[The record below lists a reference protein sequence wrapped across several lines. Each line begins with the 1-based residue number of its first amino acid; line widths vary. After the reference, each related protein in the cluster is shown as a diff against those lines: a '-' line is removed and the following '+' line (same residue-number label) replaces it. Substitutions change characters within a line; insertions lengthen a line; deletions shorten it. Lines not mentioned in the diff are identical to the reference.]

1 MIQLKN
7 AALESSAG
15 KKSVHALRC
24 LNVTLPETGLVV
36 LTGVSGSGKTA
47 LLHLLALR
55 ETPSRGEI
63 LIGGENTARWS
74 EARRSAW
81 LRECAAAD
89 EALLFAD
96 LTLSE
101 NAERAAVLAGFSGR
115 DARENAREA
124 LALLGLEGA
133 AGVYPDRLSGEQRRL
148 GALACALARKGRVL
162 LLDEP
167 ADGLSAESAE
177 TVLSLLGEA
186 AADQLVI
193 VAARNAAP
201 FGEDARVLTLEDGQI
216 ASDTDEDAESAATA
230 HQSVAGASG
239 GERLRMVFIK
249 ISKKK
254 RHTLQRLPAPMV
266 AVLLC
271 RLPFA
276 VVCLPHSAR
285 RFIVRFL
292 PAGFLC
298 PLLCVCR
305 LASVVSWLPVRCV
318 VVCFCAGC
326 PQPASLRRRFSAR
339 RFVSAAPPS
348 AAICEKAFRP

>member
-63 LIGGENTARWS
+63 LIGGENTAHWS

-167 ADGLSAESAE
+167 VSGLDPKVTAEMYALIEKLNREDGI
-177 TVLSLLGEA
+177 TVIMISHDIA
-186 AADQLVI
+186 AAVKYASHILHIGDTVFFGTK
-193 VAARNAAP
+193 AAYLNEFPQAW
-201 FGEDARVLTLEDGQI
+201 QK
-216 ASDTDEDAESAATA
+216 
-230 HQSVAGASG
+230 G
-239 GERLRMVFIK
+239 GEVK
-249 ISKKK
+249 
-254 RHTLQRLPAPMV
+254 
-266 AVLLC
+266 
-271 RLPFA
+271 
-276 VVCLPHSAR
+276 
-285 RFIVRFL
+285 
-292 PAGFLC
+292 
-298 PLLCVCR
+298 
-305 LASVVSWLPVRCV
+305 
-318 VVCFCAGC
+318 
-326 PQPASLRRRFSAR
+326 
-339 RFVSAAPPS
+339 
-348 AAICEKAFRP
+348 

>member
-36 LTGVSGSGKTA
+36 LTGASGSGKTA

-133 AGVYPDRLSGEQRRL
+133 AGVYPDRLSGEQRRQGTAVCL
-148 GALACALARKGRVL
+148 FLAGSIAKIEQCGEKIDVAHILLSAFGGKFLRIPDKQRDTDATLIEL
-162 LLDEP
+162 LLFHHV
-167 ADGLSAESAE
+167 
-177 TVLSLLGEA
+177 VLAQHL
-186 AADQLVI
+186 
-193 VAARNAAP
+193 
-201 FGEDARVLTLEDGQI
+201 
-216 ASDTDEDAESAATA
+216 
-230 HQSVAGASG
+230 
-239 GERLRMVFIK
+239 
-249 ISKKK
+249 
-254 RHTLQRLPAPMV
+254 
-266 AVLLC
+266 
-271 RLPFA
+271 A
-276 VVCLPHSAR
+276 VV
-285 RFIVRFL
+285 
-292 PAGFLC
+292 
-298 PLLCVCR
+298 
-305 LASVVSWLPVRCV
+305 
-318 VVCFCAGC
+318 
-326 PQPASLRRRFSAR
+326 
-339 RFVSAAPPS
+339 
-348 AAICEKAFRP
+348 

>member
-24 LNVTLPETGLVV
+24 LNVTLPKTGLVV
-36 LTGVSGSGKTA
+36 LTGASGSGKTA

-63 LIGGENTARWS
+63 LIGGENTAHWS

-167 ADGLSAESAE
+167 ADGLSAESA
-177 TVLSLLGEA
+177 
-186 AADQLVI
+186 
-193 VAARNAAP
+193 
-201 FGEDARVLTLEDGQI
+201 
-216 ASDTDEDAESAATA
+216 
-230 HQSVAGASG
+230 
-239 GERLRMVFIK
+239 
-249 ISKKK
+249 
-254 RHTLQRLPAPMV
+254 
-266 AVLLC
+266 
-271 RLPFA
+271 
-276 VVCLPHSAR
+276 
-285 RFIVRFL
+285 
-292 PAGFLC
+292 
-298 PLLCVCR
+298 
-305 LASVVSWLPVRCV
+305 
-318 VVCFCAGC
+318 
-326 PQPASLRRRFSAR
+326 
-339 RFVSAAPPS
+339 
-348 AAICEKAFRP
+348 

>member
-36 LTGVSGSGKTA
+36 LTGASGSGKTA

-167 ADGLSAESAE
+167 VSGLDPKVTAEMYALIEKLNREDGI
-177 TVLSLLGEA
+177 TVIMISHDIA
-186 AADQLVI
+186 AAVKYASHILHIGDAVFFGTRAEYLQSPQGRLF
-193 VAARNAAP
+193 AA
-201 FGEDARVLTLEDGQI
+201 EK
-216 ASDTDEDAESAATA
+216 
-230 HQSVAGASG
+230 G
-239 GERLRMVFIK
+239 GDR
-249 ISKKK
+249 
-254 RHTLQRLPAPMV
+254 Q
-266 AVLLC
+266 
-271 RLPFA
+271 
-276 VVCLPHSAR
+276 
-285 RFIVRFL
+285 
-292 PAGFLC
+292 
-298 PLLCVCR
+298 
-305 LASVVSWLPVRCV
+305 
-318 VVCFCAGC
+318 
-326 PQPASLRRRFSAR
+326 
-339 RFVSAAPPS
+339 
-348 AAICEKAFRP
+348 

>member
-36 LTGVSGSGKTA
+36 LTGMSGSGKTA

-148 GALACALARKGRVL
+148 GAPARSPAKAACCFWTSRR
-162 LLDEP
+162 
-167 ADGLSAESAE
+167 
-177 TVLSLLGEA
+177 TV
-186 AADQLVI
+186 
-193 VAARNAAP
+193 
-201 FGEDARVLTLEDGQI
+201 
-216 ASDTDEDAESAATA
+216 
-230 HQSVAGASG
+230 
-239 GERLRMVFIK
+239 
-249 ISKKK
+249 
-254 RHTLQRLPAPMV
+254 
-266 AVLLC
+266 
-271 RLPFA
+271 
-276 VVCLPHSAR
+276 SAR
-285 RFIVRFL
+285 R
-292 PAGFLC
+292 A
-298 PLLCVCR
+298 
-305 LASVVSWLPVRCV
+305 
-318 VVCFCAGC
+318 
-326 PQPASLRRRFSAR
+326 RRPCSRFSVKLRQISSSSSRRGMPSRSAR
-339 RFVSAAPPS
+339 THAS
-348 AAICEKAFRP
+348 

>member
-133 AGVYPDRLSGEQRRL
+133 AVSG
-148 GALACALARKGRVL
+148 
-162 LLDEP
+162 
-167 ADGLSAESAE
+167 
-177 TVLSLLGEA
+177 
-186 AADQLVI
+186 I
-193 VAARNAAP
+193 V
-201 FGEDARVLTLEDGQI
+201 
-216 ASDTDEDAESAATA
+216 
-230 HQSVAGASG
+230 
-239 GERLRMVFIK
+239 
-249 ISKKK
+249 
-254 RHTLQRLPAPMV
+254 
-266 AVLLC
+266 
-271 RLPFA
+271 
-276 VVCLPHSAR
+276 
-285 RFIVRFL
+285 
-292 PAGFLC
+292 
-298 PLLCVCR
+298 
-305 LASVVSWLPVRCV
+305 
-318 VVCFCAGC
+318 
-326 PQPASLRRRFSAR
+326 LRR
-339 RFVSAAPPS
+339 
-348 AAICEKAFRP
+348 

>member
-36 LTGVSGSGKTA
+36 LTGASGSGKTA

-74 EARRSAW
+74 ETRRSAW

-193 VAARNAAP
+193 VAGKP
-201 FGEDARVLTLEDGQI
+201 
-216 ASDTDEDAESAATA
+216 
-230 HQSVAGASG
+230 
-239 GERLRMVFIK
+239 
-249 ISKKK
+249 
-254 RHTLQRLPAPMV
+254 
-266 AVLLC
+266 
-271 RLPFA
+271 
-276 VVCLPHSAR
+276 
-285 RFIVRFL
+285 
-292 PAGFLC
+292 
-298 PLLCVCR
+298 
-305 LASVVSWLPVRCV
+305 
-318 VVCFCAGC
+318 
-326 PQPASLRRRFSAR
+326 
-339 RFVSAAPPS
+339 
-348 AAICEKAFRP
+348 

>member
-15 KKSVHALRC
+15 KKSAHALRC

-81 LRECAAAD
+81 LLECAAAD

-193 VAARNAAP
+193 VAARNAEP

-239 GERLRMVFIK
+239 GERLRMVFSDF
-249 ISKKK
+249 SKKK
-254 RHTLQRLPAPMV
+254 SHTLPRLLAPMV

-271 RLPFA
+271 LLLFA
-276 VVCLPHSAR
+276 A
-285 RFIVRFL
+285 
-292 PAGFLC
+292 
-298 PLLCVCR
+298 
-305 LASVVSWLPVRCV
+305 
-318 VVCFCAGC
+318 
-326 PQPASLRRRFSAR
+326 FSG
-339 RFVSAAPPS
+339 
-348 AAICEKAFRP
+348 

>member
-1 MIQLKN
+1 MIQMKN

-36 LTGVSGSGKTA
+36 LTGASGSGKTA

-133 AGVYPDRLSGEQRRL
+133 AGVYPDPPLRRAAASWGARLRACPQRPRAASGRAGGRSQRGER
-148 GALACALARKGRVL
+148 GDCALASR
-162 LLDEP
+162 
-167 ADGLSAESAE
+167 
-177 TVLSLLGEA
+177 
-186 AADQLVI
+186 
-193 VAARNAAP
+193 
-201 FGEDARVLTLEDGQI
+201 
-216 ASDTDEDAESAATA
+216 
-230 HQSVAGASG
+230 
-239 GERLRMVFIK
+239 
-249 ISKKK
+249 
-254 RHTLQRLPAPMV
+254 
-266 AVLLC
+266 
-271 RLPFA
+271 
-276 VVCLPHSAR
+276 
-285 RFIVRFL
+285 
-292 PAGFLC
+292 
-298 PLLCVCR
+298 
-305 LASVVSWLPVRCV
+305 
-318 VVCFCAGC
+318 
-326 PQPASLRRRFSAR
+326 
-339 RFVSAAPPS
+339 
-348 AAICEKAFRP
+348 

>member
-193 VAARNAAP
+193 VAARNAEP
-201 FGEDARVLTLEDGQI
+201 FGEDARVLTLED
-216 ASDTDEDAESAATA
+216 
-230 HQSVAGASG
+230 
-239 GERLRMVFIK
+239 L
-249 ISKKK
+249 
-254 RHTLQRLPAPMV
+254 
-266 AVLLC
+266 
-271 RLPFA
+271 
-276 VVCLPHSAR
+276 
-285 RFIVRFL
+285 
-292 PAGFLC
+292 
-298 PLLCVCR
+298 
-305 LASVVSWLPVRCV
+305 
-318 VVCFCAGC
+318 
-326 PQPASLRRRFSAR
+326 SL
-339 RFVSAAPPS
+339 
-348 AAICEKAFRP
+348 IHI